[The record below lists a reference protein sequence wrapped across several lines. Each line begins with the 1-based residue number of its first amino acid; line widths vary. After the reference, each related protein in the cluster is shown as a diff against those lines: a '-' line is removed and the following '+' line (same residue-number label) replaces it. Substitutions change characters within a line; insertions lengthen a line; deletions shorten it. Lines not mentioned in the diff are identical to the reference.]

1 MNRKKVVDDIIELMA
16 RFRAEVEACNSVNL
30 YDINIHGENVIIPI
44 LNKIYGLKLVNANY
58 EEKNTSAIDLID
70 RENKIAIQVTSTANI
85 DKIKH
90 TLEQYVKYKK
100 NEEFDRL
107 IIYILTKRQKS
118 YSIDSI
124 NKIINNQ
131 FEFSIDNDILDY
143 ENLLKEI
150 SSWIS
155 LSKLQ
160 ELLNLLQAEFSDEKI
175 SQRRYILENKDKFVH
190 EVIYPN
196 ILEVKLPE
204 ILYVG
209 KLSVDRD
216 EVIKKSWETEYRL
229 KKSAS
234 EKKVV
239 GRAFEFMGIPNVKDW
254 HVFEGSIISFKPLN
268 ETSEPL
274 SRLAEAGTVEEYN
287 TTEFPSNFK
296 YENALSQLIDN
307 CLQEMLSY
315 KFIQWLRKERMFRFR
330 PIGIARERKIQWKNK
345 KMATRS
351 VVTEVWNKEKTQI
364 THFRQM
370 SFKIQSF
377 MSENRWYIAVTPT
390 WSFTYN
396 GYQSHKQESKLIT
409 DKKMLEKN
417 SAVYQHFMFI
427 SYCLMNKIVDNE
439 TNYPWISFSDPF
451 RLNLSYKVE
460 YGY

>member
-1 MNRKKVVDDIIELMA
+1 MNRKKAIDEIIELMS
-16 RFRAEVEACNSVNL
+16 RFRTEVETCASLNL

-44 LNKIYGLKLVNANY
+44 LNKIYGLNLVNANY
-58 EEKNTSAIDLID
+58 EEKNASAIDLID
-70 RENKIAIQVTSTANI
+70 KENRIAIQVTSTSSI

-90 TLEQYVKYKK
+90 TLEQYVKYRK
-100 NEEFDRL
+100 NKEFDRL

-124 NKIINNQ
+124 NKIVNDH

-143 ENLLKEI
+143 ENLLKEVG
-150 SSWIS
+150 SWIS
-155 LSKLQ
+155 LSKQQ
-160 ELLNLLQAEFSDEKI
+160 EFLHLLQAEFSDEKI
-175 SQRRYILENKDKFVH
+175 SQRRYLLENKDTIVQ

-204 ILYVG
+204 ILYMG

-216 EVIKKSWETEYRL
+216 EVIKKSWETEYKL
-229 KKSAS
+229 KKSAP

-239 GRAFEFMGIPNVKDW
+239 GRALEFMGIPYVKDW

-268 ETSEPL
+268 DINEPL
-274 SRLAEAGTVEEYN
+274 SRLAETGTVEEYN
-287 TTEFPSNFK
+287 TEEFSSSFK

-307 CLQEMLSY
+307 CLQELLSY
-315 KFIQWLRKERMFRFR
+315 KSIQWLRRERMFRFR
-330 PIGIARERKIQWKNK
+330 PIGIPRERKIQWKNK

-370 SFKIQSF
+370 SFKMQSF
-377 MSENRWYIAVTPT
+377 MSENKWYIAITPT

-396 GYQSHKQESKLIT
+396 GYQSHKLESKLIT

-427 SYCLMNKIVDNE
+427 SYCLMNKIVNDE
-439 TNYPWISFSDPF
+439 KEYPWISFLDPF
-451 RLNLSYKVE
+451 GLNLRYKVE